1 MGIWV
6 LSSFRQLWL
15 KLLLMFTYKSL
26 CGTSFLCNKYLGGK
40 LLTHKVSLCNF
51 RRNSQTIFQRS
62 YNTLYS
68 LSAIYEDFSFSTSS
82 PILFIYFIPHSAGY
96 EVASHGG
103 FNLHFPCDYLGW
115 TYFHVLICH
124 LLYTLVKCLSRSFNY
139 LKFLF
144 THFFKT
150 VKLNFKR
157 SSYILDT
164 NSLSNMFCK
173 YFLQSVA
180 CFFIFLL
187 MSFFRFYLFI
197 NFFLV

>member
-6 LSSFRQLWL
+6 LSSFKQLWL
-15 KLLLMFTYKSL
+15 KLLSTFTYRSL
-26 CGTSFLCNKYLGGK
+26 CGISFLCNKYLGAK

-68 LSAIYEDFSFSTSS
+68 LSAVYEDISFSTSS
-82 PILFIYFIPHSAGY
+82 PILFIYGHSAGY
-96 EVASHGG
+96 AVASHSG

-115 TYFHVLICH
+115 TYFHILVGH
-124 LLYTLVKCLSRSFNY
+124 LLYTLVKCLFKSFNY

-144 THFFKT
+144 TYFFYT

-173 YFLQSVA
+173 YFLPV
-180 CFFIFLL
+180 CGLPFHFLTGVIF
-187 MSFFRFYLFI
+187 
-197 NFFLV
+197 